1 MVRVLSACVPAAA
14 RVYASDWCPSV
25 RPSVCMSRRS
35 IAGRR
40 KDSRQSA
47 TAASVLRCDQ
57 RDEDRHTLCYTLH
70 SISRLVLGALVIA
83 VTLQV
88 AAAAAVITTRRDEFC
103 GRRLR
108 IAMTCISA
116 PTESVELAT
125 DRFCVSIAS
134 LLVDE

>member
-1 MVRVLSACVPAAA
+1 
-14 RVYASDWCPSV
+14 
-25 RPSVCMSRRS
+25 
-35 IAGRR
+35 
-40 KDSRQSA
+40 
-47 TAASVLRCDQ
+47 
-57 RDEDRHTLCYTLH
+57 
-70 SISRLVLGALVIA
+70 

>member
-1 MVRVLSACVPAAA
+1 
-14 RVYASDWCPSV
+14 
-25 RPSVCMSRRS
+25 
-35 IAGRR
+35 
-40 KDSRQSA
+40 
-47 TAASVLRCDQ
+47 
-57 RDEDRHTLCYTLH
+57 
-70 SISRLVLGALVIA
+70 

-88 AAAAAVITTRRDEFC
+88 AAAAAAAAVITTRRDEFC

>member
-1 MVRVLSACVPAAA
+1 
-14 RVYASDWCPSV
+14 
-25 RPSVCMSRRS
+25 
-35 IAGRR
+35 
-40 KDSRQSA
+40 
-47 TAASVLRCDQ
+47 
-57 RDEDRHTLCYTLH
+57 
-70 SISRLVLGALVIA
+70 

-88 AAAAAVITTRRDEFC
+88 AAAAVITTRRDEFC

>member
-1 MVRVLSACVPAAA
+1 
-14 RVYASDWCPSV
+14 
-25 RPSVCMSRRS
+25 
-35 IAGRR
+35 
-40 KDSRQSA
+40 
-47 TAASVLRCDQ
+47 
-57 RDEDRHTLCYTLH
+57 
-70 SISRLVLGALVIA
+70 

-88 AAAAAVITTRRDEFC
+88 AAAAAAAAITTRRDEFC

-116 PTESVELAT
+116 PTESVELST

>member
-1 MVRVLSACVPAAA
+1 L
-14 RVYASDWCPSV
+14 
-25 RPSVCMSRRS
+25 
-35 IAGRR
+35 
-40 KDSRQSA
+40 
-47 TAASVLRCDQ
+47 
-57 RDEDRHTLCYTLH
+57 LCYTLH